1 LAFDNKDLENARKI
15 LFEAL
20 KLSFLEMKIRFD
32 EISYLNLNKKS
43 KKACYQYKRMF
54 ITSCLAM
61 LNIGLIFEL
70 MKNNTE
76 ALECYK

>member
-1 LAFDNKDLENARKI
+1 
-15 LFEAL
+15 
-20 KLSFLEMKIRFD
+20 MKIRFD